1 MKKSKNVCVA
11 VVSLCLFGTQL
22 FSQEKAQE
30 KKMEQLEEIVISATK
45 FELKKENT
53 GKVIYKIS
61 QKDIQRNAGKSVIEL
76 LNNVLGIEIRGVNSN
91 PGEPRSTYIRGGRSR
106 QALVLIDGIPLSD
119 PTGIEQSYDLRLISL
134 NQIESIEI
142 LKGASSTLYGS
153 GAGTGVI
160 NIILKKATENRV
172 SGVYEVSLGT
182 NATSKNSTSS
192 LNDKNQNISINGTLD
207 KLKYNAFFNITGNS
221 GFSSAKSTLT
231 IPFEEDTYSSNNG
244 FLKLGYEFNT
254 QLRMDAFLNYDEFD
268 YTFDAGAFNDSDVN
282 LGNQEQFRIGIRPRL
297 KYKKGEVF
305 LNASINSLDRSFES
319 FNSFSGGT
327 NVFIYKGTSVN
338 LDFVNKYEFT
348 KNFQLITGINYQKHE
363 NESISDFGNID
374 PDLANFNV
382 VDPYVSAVY
391 ITDFGLSINAGS
403 RLNIHSNYGNNF
415 VYDTNLAFGIVKN
428 ETINLKLIS
437 SYSTAFIAPSLYQLY
452 SDYGAT
458 NLAPETNRTFEFGF
472 DSKLGKQWALS
483 AVYYNRL
490 EENKVIFLNL
500 PTPPYGMYAN
510 ALETIDVSGIEADVT
525 FTISEEL
532 ITTVGYAFVD
542 KTSDIDY
549 IPKNKLTASFVV
561 NPIKNLAISTMFK
574 NVGKRSFFDAF
585 GSFGEAGKD
594 VILPSYSLL
603 DMNIN
608 YKVLE
613 SKVLFFGSIT
623 NLLNEE
629 YEETIGFNTRGRNF
643 KMGIRI
649 QF

>member
-160 NIILKKATENRV
+160 NIILKKASENNV

-391 ITDFGLSINAGS
+391 ITDFGLSINTGG

-428 ETINLKLIS
+428 ETITLKLIS

-574 NVGKRSFFDAF
+574 NVGKRSLFDAF

-603 DMNIN
+603 DMNVN

-613 SKVLFFGSIT
+613 GKVLFFGSIT

>member
-160 NIILKKATENRV
+160 NIILKKASENTV

>member
-1 MKKSKNVCVA
+1 MNKQCVIIGA
-11 VVSLCLFGTQL
+11 LALCLLSTNVL
-22 FSQEKAQE
+22 SQEKTTQE
-30 KKMEQLEEIVISATK
+30 KKVEQLEEIVISATK

-76 LNNVLGIEIRGVNSN
+76 LSNVLGVEIRGVNSN

-106 QALVLIDGIPLSD
+106 QALVLIDGVPLSD
-119 PTGIEQSYDLRLISL
+119 PTGIEQSYDLRLLSL
-134 NQIESIEI
+134 NQIESIEV

-160 NIILKKATENRV
+160 NIILKKASENTV

-182 NATSKNSTSS
+182 NSTSKNSTSS
-192 LNDKNQNISINGTLD
+192 LNDKNQNISINGALD
-207 KLKYNAFFNITGNS
+207 KFKYNAFFNITGTS

-254 QLRMDAFLNYDEFD
+254 QFRIETFLNFDAFD
-268 YTFDAGAFNDSDVN
+268 YTFDAGAFNDSEIN
-282 LGNQEQFRIGIRPRL
+282 LGNQEQFRIGIRPQL

-327 NVFIYKGTSVN
+327 NVFVYKGTSVN
-338 LDFVNKYEFT
+338 LDLVNKYEFT
-348 KNFQLITGINYQKHE
+348 KNFQLITGINYQKYE

-391 ITDFGLSINAGS
+391 ITDFGLSINAGG

-415 VYDTNLAFGIVKN
+415 VYDTNLAFGIVKK
-428 ETINLKLIS
+428 EEINLKLIS
-437 SYSTAFIAPSLYQLY
+437 SYSTAFIAPSLYQLF
-452 SDYGAT
+452 SDYGST

-472 DSKLGKQWALS
+472 ESKLGQQWGLS
-483 AVYYNRL
+483 AVYYNRV

-500 PTPPYGMYAN
+500 PTPPYGIYAN
-510 ALETIDVSGIEADVT
+510 ALENIDVSGIEADVT
-525 FTISEEL
+525 FTISKEL
-532 ITTVGYAFVD
+532 TTTVGYAFVD

-549 IPKNKLTASFVV
+549 IPKNKLTASFVA

-574 NVGKRSFFDAF
+574 NVGERSLFDAF

-603 DMNIN
+603 DMNVN

-613 SKVLFFGSIT
+613 GKVLLFGSIT
-623 NLLNEE
+623 NLLNED

>member
-160 NIILKKATENRV
+160 NIILKKASENNV

-182 NATSKNSTSS
+182 NATSKNSTSN

-268 YTFDAGAFNDSDVN
+268 YTFDAGAYNDSDVN

-574 NVGKRSFFDAF
+574 NVGKRSLFDAF

-594 VILPSYSLL
+594 FILPSYSLL
-603 DMNIN
+603 DMNVN

-613 SKVLFFGSIT
+613 GKVLFFGSIT

>member
-160 NIILKKATENRV
+160 NIILKKASENNV

-428 ETINLKLIS
+428 ETITLKLIS
-437 SYSTAFIAPSLYQLY
+437 SYSTAFIAPSLYQLF

-574 NVGKRSFFDAF
+574 NVGKRSLFDAF

-603 DMNIN
+603 DMNVN

-613 SKVLFFGSIT
+613 GKVLFFGSIT

>member
-391 ITDFGLSINAGS
+391 IADFGLSINAGS

>member
-1 MKKSKNVCVA
+1 MNKQCVIIGA
-11 VVSLCLFGTQL
+11 LALCLLSTNVL
-22 FSQEKAQE
+22 SQEKTTQE
-30 KKMEQLEEIVISATK
+30 KKVEQLEEIVISATK

-76 LNNVLGIEIRGVNSN
+76 LSNVLGVEIRGVNSN

-106 QALVLIDGIPLSD
+106 QALVLIDGVPLSD
-119 PTGIEQSYDLRLISL
+119 PTGIEQSYDLRLLSL
-134 NQIESIEI
+134 NQIESIEV

-160 NIILKKATENRV
+160 NIILKKASENTV

-182 NATSKNSTSS
+182 NSTSKNSTSS

-207 KLKYNAFFNITGNS
+207 KFKYNAFFNITGTS

-254 QLRMDAFLNYDEFD
+254 QFRIETFLNFDAFD
-268 YTFDAGAFNDSDVN
+268 YTFDAGAFNDSEIN
-282 LGNQEQFRIGIRPRL
+282 LGNQEQFRIGIRPQL

-327 NVFIYKGTSVN
+327 NVFVYKGTSVN
-338 LDFVNKYEFT
+338 LDLVNKYEFT
-348 KNFQLITGINYQKHE
+348 KNFQLITGINYQKYE

-391 ITDFGLSINAGS
+391 ITDFGLSINAGG

-415 VYDTNLAFGIVKN
+415 VYDTNLAFGIVKK
-428 ETINLKLIS
+428 EEINLKLIS
-437 SYSTAFIAPSLYQLY
+437 SYSTAFIAPSLYQLF
-452 SDYGAT
+452 SDYGST

-472 DSKLGKQWALS
+472 ESKLGQQWGLS
-483 AVYYNRL
+483 AVYYNRV

-500 PTPPYGMYAN
+500 PTPPYGIYAN
-510 ALETIDVSGIEADVT
+510 ALENIDVSGIEADVT
-525 FTISEEL
+525 FTISKEL
-532 ITTVGYAFVD
+532 TTTVGYAFVD

-549 IPKNKLTASFVV
+549 IPKNKLTASFVA

-574 NVGKRSFFDAF
+574 NVGERSLFDGF

-603 DMNIN
+603 DMNVN

-613 SKVLFFGSIT
+613 GKVLLFGSIT
-623 NLLNEE
+623 NLLNED

>member
-160 NIILKKATENRV
+160 NIILKKASENNV

-574 NVGKRSFFDAF
+574 NVGKRSLFDAF

-594 VILPSYSLL
+594 VVLPSYSLL
-603 DMNIN
+603 DMNVN

-613 SKVLFFGSIT
+613 GKVLFFGSIT

>member
-1 MKKSKNVCVA
+1 MNKQCVIIGA
-11 VVSLCLFGTQL
+11 LALCLLSTNVL
-22 FSQEKAQE
+22 SQEKTTQE
-30 KKMEQLEEIVISATK
+30 KKVEQLEEIVISATK

-76 LNNVLGIEIRGVNSN
+76 LSNVLGVEIRGVNSN

-106 QALVLIDGIPLSD
+106 QALVLIDGVPLSD
-119 PTGIEQSYDLRLISL
+119 PTGIEQSYDLRLLSL
-134 NQIESIEI
+134 NQIESIEV

-160 NIILKKATENRV
+160 NIILKKASENTV

-182 NATSKNSTSS
+182 NSTSKNSTSS

-207 KLKYNAFFNITGNS
+207 KFKYNTFFNITGTS

-231 IPFEEDTYSSNNG
+231 IPFEEDTYTSNNG

-254 QLRMDAFLNYDEFD
+254 QFRIETFLNFDTFD
-268 YTFDAGAFNDSDVN
+268 YTFDAGAFNDSDIN
-282 LGNQEQFRIGIRPRL
+282 LGNQEQFRIGIRPQL

-327 NVFIYKGTSVN
+327 NVFVYKGTSVN
-338 LDFVNKYEFT
+338 LDLVNKYEFT

-391 ITDFGLSINAGS
+391 ITDFGLSINAGG

-415 VYDTNLAFGIVKN
+415 VYDTNLAFGIVKK
-428 ETINLKLIS
+428 EEINLKLIS
-437 SYSTAFIAPSLYQLY
+437 SYSTAFIAPSLYQLF
-452 SDYGAT
+452 SDYGST

-472 DSKLGKQWALS
+472 ESKLGQQWGLS
-483 AVYYNRL
+483 AVYYNRV

-500 PTPPYGMYAN
+500 PTPPYGIYAN

-525 FTISEEL
+525 FTISKEL
-532 ITTVGYAFVD
+532 TTTVGYAFVD

-574 NVGKRSFFDAF
+574 NVGERSLFDAF

-603 DMNIN
+603 DMNVN

-613 SKVLFFGSIT
+613 GKVLLFGSIT
-623 NLLNEE
+623 NLLNED

>member
-119 PTGIEQSYDLRLISL
+119 PTGIEQSYDLRLLSL
-134 NQIESIEI
+134 NQIESIEV

-160 NIILKKATENRV
+160 NIILKKASENSV
-172 SGVYEVSLGT
+172 SGVYEVSLGS

-268 YTFDAGAFNDSDVN
+268 YTFDAGAYNDSDVN

-428 ETINLKLIS
+428 ETITLKLIS
-437 SYSTAFIAPSLYQLY
+437 SYSTAFIAPSLYQLF

-490 EENKVIFLNL
+490 EENKVIFQNL

-574 NVGKRSFFDAF
+574 NVGKRSLFDAF

-603 DMNIN
+603 DMNVN

-613 SKVLFFGSIT
+613 GKVLFFGSIT

>member
-1 MKKSKNVCVA
+1 MNKQCVIIGA
-11 VVSLCLFGTQL
+11 VALCLLSTNVL
-22 FSQEKAQE
+22 SQEKKTQE
-30 KKMEQLEEIVISATK
+30 KKAEQLEEIVISATK

-76 LNNVLGIEIRGVNSN
+76 LNNVLGVEIRGVNSN
-91 PGEPRSTYIRGGRSR
+91 SGEPRSTYIRGGRSR
-106 QALVLIDGIPLSD
+106 QALVLIDGVPLSD
-119 PTGIEQSYDLRLISL
+119 PTGIEQSYDLRLLSL
-134 NQIESIEI
+134 NQIESIEV

-160 NIILKKATENRV
+160 NIILKKASKNTV

-182 NATSKNSTSS
+182 NSTSKNSTSS

-207 KLKYNAFFNITGNS
+207 KFKYNAFFNITGTS

-231 IPFEEDTYSSNNG
+231 IPFEEDTYTSNNG

-254 QLRMDAFLNYDEFD
+254 QFRIETFLNFDAFD
-268 YTFDAGAFNDSDVN
+268 YTFDAGAFNDSDIN
-282 LGNQEQFRIGIRPRL
+282 LGNQEQFRIGIRPQL

-327 NVFIYKGTSVN
+327 NVFVYKGTSVN
-338 LDFVNKYEFT
+338 LDLVNKYEFT

-374 PDLANFNV
+374 SDLANFNV

-391 ITDFGLSINAGS
+391 ITDLGLSINAGG

-415 VYDTNLAFGIVKN
+415 VYDTNLAFGIVKK

-437 SYSTAFIAPSLYQLY
+437 SYSSAFIAPSLYQLF
-452 SDYGAT
+452 SDYGST

-472 DSKLGKQWALS
+472 ESKLGQQWGLS
-483 AVYYNRL
+483 AVYYNRV

-500 PTPPYGMYAN
+500 PTPPYGIYAN

-525 FTISEEL
+525 FTISKEL
-532 ITTVGYAFVD
+532 TTTVGYAFVD

-549 IPKNKLTASFVV
+549 IPKNKLTASFVA

-574 NVGKRSFFDAF
+574 NVGKRSLFDAF

-603 DMNIN
+603 DMNVN

-613 SKVLFFGSIT
+613 GKVLFFGSIT

>member
-391 ITDFGLSINAGS
+391 IADFGLSINAGS

-472 DSKLGKQWALS
+472 DSKLGKQWTLS

>member
-119 PTGIEQSYDLRLISL
+119 PTVIEQSYDLRLISL

-160 NIILKKATENRV
+160 NIILKKASENNV

-574 NVGKRSFFDAF
+574 NVGKRSLFDAF

-603 DMNIN
+603 DMNVN

-613 SKVLFFGSIT
+613 GKVLFFGSIT

>member
-160 NIILKKATENRV
+160 NIILKKASENSV

-268 YTFDAGAFNDSDVN
+268 YTFDAGAYNDSDVN

-574 NVGKRSFFDAF
+574 NVGKRSLFDAF

-603 DMNIN
+603 DMNVN

-613 SKVLFFGSIT
+613 GKVLFFGSIT

>member
-1 MKKSKNVCVA
+1 MNKQCVIIGA
-11 VVSLCLFGTQL
+11 LALCLLSTNIL
-22 FSQEKAQE
+22 SQEKTTQE
-30 KKMEQLEEIVISATK
+30 KKVEQLEEIVISATK

-76 LNNVLGIEIRGVNSN
+76 LSNVLGVEIRGVNSN

-106 QALVLIDGIPLSD
+106 QALVLIDGVPLSD
-119 PTGIEQSYDLRLISL
+119 PTGIEQSYDLRLLSL
-134 NQIESIEI
+134 NQIESIEV

-160 NIILKKATENRV
+160 NIILKKASENTV

-182 NATSKNSTSS
+182 NSTSKNSTSS

-207 KLKYNAFFNITGNS
+207 KFKYNAFFNITGTS

-231 IPFEEDTYSSNNG
+231 IPFEEDTYTSNNG

-254 QLRMDAFLNYDEFD
+254 QFRIETFLNFDAFD
-268 YTFDAGAFNDSDVN
+268 YTFDAGAFNDSEIN
-282 LGNQEQFRIGIRPRL
+282 LGNQEQFRIGIRPQL

-327 NVFIYKGTSVN
+327 NVFVYKGTSVN
-338 LDFVNKYEFT
+338 LDLVNKYEFT

-391 ITDFGLSINAGS
+391 ITDFGLSINAGG

-415 VYDTNLAFGIVKN
+415 VYDTNLAFGIVKK
-428 ETINLKLIS
+428 EEINLKLIS
-437 SYSTAFIAPSLYQLY
+437 SYSTAFIAPSLYQLF
-452 SDYGAT
+452 SDYGST

-472 DSKLGKQWALS
+472 ESKLGQQWGLS
-483 AVYYNRL
+483 AVYYNRV

-500 PTPPYGMYAN
+500 PTPPYGIYAN

-525 FTISEEL
+525 FTISKEL
-532 ITTVGYAFVD
+532 TTTVGYAFVD

-549 IPKNKLTASFVV
+549 IPKNKLTASFVA

-574 NVGKRSFFDAF
+574 NVGERSLFDAF

-603 DMNIN
+603 DMNVN

-613 SKVLFFGSIT
+613 GKVLLFGSIT
-623 NLLNEE
+623 NLLNED

>member
-1 MKKSKNVCVA
+1 MNKQCVIIGA
-11 VVSLCLFGTQL
+11 VALCLLSTNVL
-22 FSQEKAQE
+22 SQEKKTQE
-30 KKMEQLEEIVISATK
+30 KKAEQLEEIVISATK

-76 LNNVLGIEIRGVNSN
+76 LNNVLGVEIRGVNSN

-106 QALVLIDGIPLSD
+106 QALVLIDGVPLSD
-119 PTGIEQSYDLRLISL
+119 PTGIEQSYDLRLLSL
-134 NQIESIEI
+134 NQIESIEV

-160 NIILKKATENRV
+160 NIILKKASNNTV

-182 NATSKNSTSS
+182 NSTSRNSTSS

-207 KLKYNAFFNITGNS
+207 KFKYNAFFNITGTS

-231 IPFEEDTYSSNNG
+231 IPFEEDTYTSNNG

-254 QLRMDAFLNYDEFD
+254 RFRIETFLNFDAFD
-268 YTFDAGAFNDSDVN
+268 YTFDAGAFNDSDIN
-282 LGNQEQFRIGIRPRL
+282 LGNQEQFRIGIRPQL

-305 LNASINSLDRSFES
+305 LNASINSSDRSFES

-327 NVFIYKGTSVN
+327 NVFVYKGTSVN
-338 LDFVNKYEFT
+338 LDLVNKYEFT

-374 PDLANFNV
+374 PGLANFNV

-391 ITDFGLSINAGS
+391 ITDFGLSINAGG

-415 VYDTNLAFGIVKN
+415 VYDTNLAFEIVKK

-437 SYSTAFIAPSLYQLY
+437 SYSTAFIAPSLYQLF
-452 SDYGAT
+452 SDYGST

-472 DSKLGKQWALS
+472 ESKLGQQWGLS
-483 AVYYNRL
+483 AVYYNRV

-500 PTPPYGMYAN
+500 PTPPYGIYAN

-525 FTISEEL
+525 FTISKEL
-532 ITTVGYAFVD
+532 TTTVGYAFVD

-549 IPKNKLTASFVV
+549 IPKNKLTASFVANLV
-561 NPIKNLAISTMFK
+561 KNLAISTMFK
-574 NVGKRSFFDAF
+574 NVGERSLFDAY

-594 VILPSYSLL
+594 VILPSYSVL
-603 DMNIN
+603 DMNVN

-613 SKVLFFGSIT
+613 GKVLLFGSIT
-623 NLLNEE
+623 NLLNED

>member
-160 NIILKKATENRV
+160 NIILKKASENNV

-574 NVGKRSFFDAF
+574 NVGKRSLFDAY

-594 VILPSYSLL
+594 VVLPSYSLL
-603 DMNIN
+603 DMNVN

-613 SKVLFFGSIT
+613 GKVLFFGSIT

>member
-1 MKKSKNVCVA
+1 MNKQCVIIGA
-11 VVSLCLFGTQL
+11 LALCLSSTNIL
-22 FSQEKAQE
+22 SQEKTTQE
-30 KKMEQLEEIVISATK
+30 KKAEQLEEIVISATK

-76 LNNVLGIEIRGVNSN
+76 LNNVLGVEIRGVNSN

-106 QALVLIDGIPLSD
+106 QALVLIDGVPLSD
-119 PTGIEQSYDLRLISL
+119 PTGIEQSYDLRLLSL
-134 NQIESIEI
+134 NQIESIEV

-160 NIILKKATENRV
+160 NIILKKASENTV

-182 NATSKNSTSS
+182 NSTSKNSTSS

-207 KLKYNAFFNITGNS
+207 KFKYNAFFNITGTS

-254 QLRMDAFLNYDEFD
+254 QFRIETFLNFDAFD
-268 YTFDAGAFNDSDVN
+268 YTFDAGAFNDSDIN
-282 LGNQEQFRIGIRPRL
+282 LGNQEQFRIGIRPQL

-327 NVFIYKGTSVN
+327 NVFVYKGTSVN
-338 LDFVNKYEFT
+338 LDLVNKYEFT
-348 KNFQLITGINYQKHE
+348 KNFQLIAGINYQKHE

-382 VDPYVSAVY
+382 LDPYVSAVY
-391 ITDFGLSINAGS
+391 VTDFGLSINAGG

-437 SYSTAFIAPSLYQLY
+437 SYSTAFIAPSLYQLF
-452 SDYGAT
+452 SDYGST

-472 DSKLGKQWALS
+472 ESKLGQQWGLS
-483 AVYYNRL
+483 AVYYNRV

-500 PTPPYGMYAN
+500 PTPPYGIYAN

-525 FTISEEL
+525 FTISREL
-532 ITTVGYAFVD
+532 TTTVGYAFVD

-549 IPKNKLTASFVV
+549 IPKNKLTASFVA

-574 NVGKRSFFDAF
+574 NVGERSLFDAF

-594 VILPSYSLL
+594 VILPSYSVL
-603 DMNIN
+603 DMNVN

-613 SKVLFFGSIT
+613 GKVLFFGSIT
-623 NLLNEE
+623 NLLNED

>member
-1 MKKSKNVCVA
+1 MNKQCVIIGA
-11 VVSLCLFGTQL
+11 LALCLLSTNVL
-22 FSQEKAQE
+22 SQEKTTQE
-30 KKMEQLEEIVISATK
+30 KKVEQLEEIVISATK

-76 LNNVLGIEIRGVNSN
+76 LSNVLGVEIRGVNSN

-106 QALVLIDGIPLSD
+106 QALVLIDGVPLSD
-119 PTGIEQSYDLRLISL
+119 PTGIEQSYDLRLLSL
-134 NQIESIEI
+134 NQIESIEV

-160 NIILKKATENRV
+160 NIILKKASENTV

-182 NATSKNSTSS
+182 NSTSKNSTSS

-207 KLKYNAFFNITGNS
+207 KFKYNAFFNITGTS

-254 QLRMDAFLNYDEFD
+254 QFRIETFLNFDTFD
-268 YTFDAGAFNDSDVN
+268 YTFDAGAFNDSDIN
-282 LGNQEQFRIGIRPRL
+282 LGNQEQFRIGIRPQL

-327 NVFIYKGTSVN
+327 NVFVYKGTSVN
-338 LDFVNKYEFT
+338 LDLVNKYEFT

-391 ITDFGLSINAGS
+391 ITDFGLSINAGG

-415 VYDTNLAFGIVKN
+415 VYDTNLAFGIVKKD
-428 ETINLKLIS
+428 EINLKLIS
-437 SYSTAFIAPSLYQLY
+437 SYSTAFIAPSLYQLF
-452 SDYGAT
+452 SDYGST

-472 DSKLGKQWALS
+472 ESKLGQQWGLS
-483 AVYYNRL
+483 AVYYNRV

-500 PTPPYGMYAN
+500 PTPPYGIYAN

-525 FTISEEL
+525 FTISKEL
-532 ITTVGYAFVD
+532 TTTVGYAFVD

-549 IPKNKLTASFVV
+549 IPKNKLTASFVA

-574 NVGKRSFFDAF
+574 NVGERSLFDAF

-603 DMNIN
+603 DMNVN

-613 SKVLFFGSIT
+613 GKVLLFGSIT
-623 NLLNEE
+623 NLLNED

>member
-160 NIILKKATENRV
+160 NIILKKASENNV

-182 NATSKNSTSS
+182 NATSKNSNSS

-254 QLRMDAFLNYDEFD
+254 QFRMDAFLNYDAFD

-305 LNASINSLDRSFES
+305 LNVSINSLDRSFES

-549 IPKNKLTASFVV
+549 IPKNKLTASFEV

-603 DMNIN
+603 DMNVN

-613 SKVLFFGSIT
+613 GKVLFFGSIT

>member
-1 MKKSKNVCVA
+1 MNKQCVIIGA
-11 VVSLCLFGTQL
+11 LALCLLSTNVL
-22 FSQEKAQE
+22 SQEKTTQE
-30 KKMEQLEEIVISATK
+30 KKVEQLEEIVISATK

-76 LNNVLGIEIRGVNSN
+76 LSNVLGVEIRGVNSN

-106 QALVLIDGIPLSD
+106 QALVLIDGVPLSD
-119 PTGIEQSYDLRLISL
+119 PTGIEQSYDLRLLSL
-134 NQIESIEI
+134 NQIESIEV

-160 NIILKKATENRV
+160 NIILKKASENTV

-182 NATSKNSTSS
+182 NSTSKNSTSS

-207 KLKYNAFFNITGNS
+207 KFKYNAFFNITGTS

-254 QLRMDAFLNYDEFD
+254 QFRIETFLNFDAFD
-268 YTFDAGAFNDSDVN
+268 YTFDAGAFNDSEIN
-282 LGNQEQFRIGIRPRL
+282 LGNQEQFRIGIRPQL

-327 NVFIYKGTSVN
+327 NVFVYKGTSVN
-338 LDFVNKYEFT
+338 LDLVNKYEFT

-391 ITDFGLSINAGS
+391 ITDFGLSINAGG

-415 VYDTNLAFGIVKN
+415 VYDTNLAFGIVKK
-428 ETINLKLIS
+428 EEINLKLIS
-437 SYSTAFIAPSLYQLY
+437 SYSTAFIAPSLYQLF
-452 SDYGAT
+452 SDYGST

-472 DSKLGKQWALS
+472 ESKLGQQWGLS
-483 AVYYNRL
+483 AVYYNRV

-500 PTPPYGMYAN
+500 PTPPYGIYAN
-510 ALETIDVSGIEADVT
+510 ALENIDVSGIEADVT
-525 FTISEEL
+525 FTISKEL
-532 ITTVGYAFVD
+532 TTTVGYAFVD

-549 IPKNKLTASFVV
+549 IPKNKLTASFVA

-574 NVGKRSFFDAF
+574 NVGERSLFDGF

-603 DMNIN
+603 DMNVN
-608 YKVLE
+608 YKVLQG
-613 SKVLFFGSIT
+613 KVLLFGSIT
-623 NLLNEE
+623 NLLNED

>member
-561 NPIKNLAISTMFK
+561 NPVKNLAISTMFK

>member
-160 NIILKKATENRV
+160 NIILKKASENSV

-268 YTFDAGAFNDSDVN
+268 YTFDAGAYNDSDVN

-391 ITDFGLSINAGS
+391 IADFGLSINAGS

-437 SYSTAFIAPSLYQLY
+437 SYSTAFIAPSLYQLF

-500 PTPPYGMYAN
+500 PTPPYGMYSN

-525 FTISEEL
+525 FTFSEEL

-561 NPIKNLAISTMFK
+561 NPVKNLAISTMFK

-603 DMNIN
+603 DMNVN

-613 SKVLFFGSIT
+613 GKVLFFGSIT

>member
-160 NIILKKATENRV
+160 NIILKKASENNV

-391 ITDFGLSINAGS
+391 ITDFGLSINTGG

-574 NVGKRSFFDAF
+574 NVGKRSLFDAF

-603 DMNIN
+603 DMNVN

-613 SKVLFFGSIT
+613 GKVLFFGSIT

>member
-1 MKKSKNVCVA
+1 MNKQCVIIGA
-11 VVSLCLFGTQL
+11 LALCLLSTNVL
-22 FSQEKAQE
+22 SQEKTTQE
-30 KKMEQLEEIVISATK
+30 KKVEQLEEIVISATK

-76 LNNVLGIEIRGVNSN
+76 LSNVLGVEIRGVNSN

-106 QALVLIDGIPLSD
+106 QALVLIDGVPLSD
-119 PTGIEQSYDLRLISL
+119 PTGIEQSYDLRLLSL
-134 NQIESIEI
+134 NQIESIEV

-160 NIILKKATENRV
+160 NIILKKASENTV

-182 NATSKNSTSS
+182 NSTSKNSTSS

-207 KLKYNAFFNITGNS
+207 KFKYNAFFNITGTS

-254 QLRMDAFLNYDEFD
+254 QFRIETFLNFDAFD
-268 YTFDAGAFNDSDVN
+268 YTFDAGAFNDSDIN
-282 LGNQEQFRIGIRPRL
+282 LGNQEQFRIGIRPQL

-327 NVFIYKGTSVN
+327 NVFVYKGTSVN
-338 LDFVNKYEFT
+338 LDLVNKYEFT

-391 ITDFGLSINAGS
+391 ITDFGLSINAGG

-415 VYDTNLAFGIVKN
+415 VYDTNLAFGIVKK
-428 ETINLKLIS
+428 EEINLKLIS
-437 SYSTAFIAPSLYQLY
+437 SYSTAFIAPSLYQLF
-452 SDYGAT
+452 SDYGST

-472 DSKLGKQWALS
+472 ESKLGQQWGLS
-483 AVYYNRL
+483 AVYYNRV

-500 PTPPYGMYAN
+500 PTPPYGIYAN

-525 FTISEEL
+525 FTISKEL
-532 ITTVGYAFVD
+532 TTTVGYAFVD

-549 IPKNKLTASFVV
+549 IPKNKLTASFVA

-574 NVGKRSFFDAF
+574 NVGERSLFDAF

-603 DMNIN
+603 DMNVN

-613 SKVLFFGSIT
+613 GKVLLFGSIT
-623 NLLNEE
+623 NLLNED

>member
-1 MKKSKNVCVA
+1 MNKQCVIIGA
-11 VVSLCLFGTQL
+11 LALCLSSTNIL
-22 FSQEKAQE
+22 SQEKTTQE
-30 KKMEQLEEIVISATK
+30 KKAEQLEEIVISATK

-76 LNNVLGIEIRGVNSN
+76 LNNVLGVEIRGVNSN

-106 QALVLIDGIPLSD
+106 QALVLIDGVPLSD
-119 PTGIEQSYDLRLISL
+119 PTGIEQSYDLRLLSL
-134 NQIESIEI
+134 NQIESIEV

-160 NIILKKATENRV
+160 NIILKKASENTV

-182 NATSKNSTSS
+182 NSTSKNSTSS

-207 KLKYNAFFNITGNS
+207 KFKYNAFFNITGTS

-254 QLRMDAFLNYDEFD
+254 QFRIETFLNFDAFD
-268 YTFDAGAFNDSDVN
+268 YTFDAGAFNDSDIN
-282 LGNQEQFRIGIRPRL
+282 LGNQEQFRIGIRPQL

-327 NVFIYKGTSVN
+327 NVFVYKGTSVN
-338 LDFVNKYEFT
+338 LDLVNKYEFT
-348 KNFQLITGINYQKHE
+348 KNFQLIAGINYQKHE

-437 SYSTAFIAPSLYQLY
+437 SYSTAFIAPSLYQLF
-452 SDYGAT
+452 SDYGST

-472 DSKLGKQWALS
+472 ESKLGQQWGLS
-483 AVYYNRL
+483 AVYYNRV

-500 PTPPYGMYAN
+500 PTPPYGIYAN

-525 FTISEEL
+525 FTISREL
-532 ITTVGYAFVD
+532 TTTVGYAFVD

-549 IPKNKLTASFVV
+549 IPKNKLTASFVA

-574 NVGKRSFFDAF
+574 NVGERSLFDAF

-594 VILPSYSLL
+594 VILPSYSVL
-603 DMNIN
+603 DMNVN

-613 SKVLFFGSIT
+613 GKVLFFGSIT
-623 NLLNEE
+623 NLLNED

>member
-134 NQIESIEI
+134 NQIESIEV

-160 NIILKKATENRV
+160 NIILKKASENSV
-172 SGVYEVSLGT
+172 SGVYEVSLGS

-574 NVGKRSFFDAF
+574 NVGKRSLFDAY

-594 VILPSYSLL
+594 VVLPSYSLL
-603 DMNIN
+603 DMNVN

-613 SKVLFFGSIT
+613 GKVLFFGSIT

>member
-160 NIILKKATENRV
+160 NIILKKASENNV

-574 NVGKRSFFDAF
+574 NVGKRSLFDAF

-594 VILPSYSLL
+594 FILPSYSLL
-603 DMNIN
+603 DMNVN

-613 SKVLFFGSIT
+613 GKVLFFGSIT

>member
-1 MKKSKNVCVA
+1 MKKSKQVCVA

-22 FSQEKAQE
+22 FSQEKTQE

-76 LNNVLGIEIRGVNSN
+76 LNNVLGVEIRGVNSN

-106 QALVLIDGIPLSD
+106 QALVLVDGIPLSD
-119 PTGIEQSYDLRLISL
+119 PTGIEQSYDLRLLSL
-134 NQIESIEI
+134 NQIESIEV

-160 NIILKKATENRV
+160 NIILKKASENSV
-172 SGVYEVSLGT
+172 SGVYEVSLGS

-207 KLKYNAFFNITGNS
+207 KLKYNAFFNITGKS

-254 QLRMDAFLNYDEFD
+254 QFRMDAFLNYDAFD

-305 LNASINSLDRSFES
+305 LNVSINSLDRSFES

-391 ITDFGLSINAGS
+391 ITDFGLSINTGG

-437 SYSTAFIAPSLYQLY
+437 SYSTAFIAPSLYQLF

-490 EENKVIFLNL
+490 EENKVIFQNL

-549 IPKNKLTASFVV
+549 IPKNKLTASFEV

-574 NVGKRSFFDAF
+574 NVGKRSLFDAY

-594 VILPSYSLL
+594 VVLPSYSLL
-603 DMNIN
+603 DMNVN

-613 SKVLFFGSIT
+613 GKVLFFGSIT

>member
-160 NIILKKATENRV
+160 NIILKKASENTV

-268 YTFDAGAFNDSDVN
+268 YTFDAGAYNDSDVN

-391 ITDFGLSINAGS
+391 ISDFGLSINTGG

-437 SYSTAFIAPSLYQLY
+437 SYSTAFIAPSLYQLF

-500 PTPPYGMYAN
+500 PTPPYGMYSN

-574 NVGKRSFFDAF
+574 NVGKRSLFDAF

-603 DMNIN
+603 DMNVN

-613 SKVLFFGSIT
+613 GKVLFFGSIT

>member
-1 MKKSKNVCVA
+1 MNKQCVIIGA
-11 VVSLCLFGTQL
+11 LALCLLSTNVL
-22 FSQEKAQE
+22 SQEKTTQE
-30 KKMEQLEEIVISATK
+30 KKVEQLEEIVISATK

-76 LNNVLGIEIRGVNSN
+76 LSNVLGVEIRGVNSN

-106 QALVLIDGIPLSD
+106 QALVLIDGVPLSD
-119 PTGIEQSYDLRLISL
+119 PTGIEQSYDLRLLSL
-134 NQIESIEI
+134 NQIESIEV

-160 NIILKKATENRV
+160 NIILKKASENTV

-182 NATSKNSTSS
+182 NSTSKNSTSS

-207 KLKYNAFFNITGNS
+207 KFKYNAFFNITGTS

-254 QLRMDAFLNYDEFD
+254 QFRIETFLNFDTFD
-268 YTFDAGAFNDSDVN
+268 YTFDAGAFNDSDIN
-282 LGNQEQFRIGIRPRL
+282 LGNQEQFRIGIRPQL

-327 NVFIYKGTSVN
+327 NVFVYKGTSVN
-338 LDFVNKYEFT
+338 LDLVNKYEFT

-391 ITDFGLSINAGS
+391 ITDFGLSINAGG

-415 VYDTNLAFGIVKN
+415 VYDTNLAFGIVKK
-428 ETINLKLIS
+428 EEINLKLIS
-437 SYSTAFIAPSLYQLY
+437 SYSTAFIAPSLYQLF
-452 SDYGAT
+452 SDYGST

-472 DSKLGKQWALS
+472 ESKLGQQWGLS
-483 AVYYNRL
+483 AVYYNRV

-500 PTPPYGMYAN
+500 PTPPYGIYAN

-525 FTISEEL
+525 FTISKEL
-532 ITTVGYAFVD
+532 TTTVGYAFVD

-549 IPKNKLTASFVV
+549 IPKNKLTASFVA

-574 NVGKRSFFDAF
+574 NVGERSLFDAF

-603 DMNIN
+603 DMNVN

-613 SKVLFFGSIT
+613 GKVLLFGSIT
-623 NLLNEE
+623 NLLNED

>member
-1 MKKSKNVCVA
+1 MNKQCVIIGA
-11 VVSLCLFGTQL
+11 LALCLLSTNVL
-22 FSQEKAQE
+22 SQEKTTQE
-30 KKMEQLEEIVISATK
+30 KKVEQLEEIVISATK

-76 LNNVLGIEIRGVNSN
+76 LSNVLGVEIRGVNSN

-106 QALVLIDGIPLSD
+106 QALVLIDGVPLSD
-119 PTGIEQSYDLRLISL
+119 PTGIEQSYDLRLLSL
-134 NQIESIEI
+134 NQIESIEV

-160 NIILKKATENRV
+160 NIILKKASENTV

-182 NATSKNSTSS
+182 NSTSKNSTSS

-207 KLKYNAFFNITGNS
+207 KFKYNAFFNITGTS

-254 QLRMDAFLNYDEFD
+254 QFRIETFLNFDAFD
-268 YTFDAGAFNDSDVN
+268 YTFDAGAFNDSDIN
-282 LGNQEQFRIGIRPRL
+282 LGNQEQFRIGIRPQL

-327 NVFIYKGTSVN
+327 NVFVYKGTSVN
-338 LDFVNKYEFT
+338 LDLVNKYEFT

-391 ITDFGLSINAGS
+391 ITDFGLSINAGG

-415 VYDTNLAFGIVKN
+415 VYDTNLAFGIVNN

-437 SYSTAFIAPSLYQLY
+437 SYSTAFIAPSLYQLF
-452 SDYGAT
+452 SDYGST

-472 DSKLGKQWALS
+472 ESKLGQQWGLS
-483 AVYYNRL
+483 AVYYNRV

-500 PTPPYGMYAN
+500 PTPPYGIYAN

-525 FTISEEL
+525 FTISKEL
-532 ITTVGYAFVD
+532 TTTVGYAFVD

-549 IPKNKLTASFVV
+549 IPKNKLTASFVA

-574 NVGKRSFFDAF
+574 NVGERSLFDAF

-603 DMNIN
+603 DMNVN

-613 SKVLFFGSIT
+613 GKVLLFGSIT
-623 NLLNEE
+623 NLLNED

>member
-1 MKKSKNVCVA
+1 MNKQCVIIGA
-11 VVSLCLFGTQL
+11 LALCLLSTNVL
-22 FSQEKAQE
+22 SQEKTTQE
-30 KKMEQLEEIVISATK
+30 KKVEQLEEIVISATK

-76 LNNVLGIEIRGVNSN
+76 LNNVLGVEIRGVNSN

-106 QALVLIDGIPLSD
+106 QALVLIDGVPLSD
-119 PTGIEQSYDLRLISL
+119 PTGIEQSYDLRLLSL
-134 NQIESIEI
+134 NQIESIEV

-160 NIILKKATENRV
+160 NIILKKASENTV

-182 NATSKNSTSS
+182 NSTSKNSTSS

-207 KLKYNAFFNITGNS
+207 KFKYNAFFNITGTS

-231 IPFEEDTYSSNNG
+231 IPFEEDTYTSNNG

-254 QLRMDAFLNYDEFD
+254 QFRIETFLNFDTFD
-268 YTFDAGAFNDSDVN
+268 YTFDAGAFNDSDIN
-282 LGNQEQFRIGIRPRL
+282 LGNQEQFRIGIRPQL

-327 NVFIYKGTSVN
+327 NVFVYKGTSVN
-338 LDFVNKYEFT
+338 LDLVNKYEFT

-391 ITDFGLSINAGS
+391 ITDFGLSINAGG

-415 VYDTNLAFGIVKN
+415 VYDTNLAFGIVKK
-428 ETINLKLIS
+428 EEINLKLIS
-437 SYSTAFIAPSLYQLY
+437 SYSTAFIAPSLYQLF
-452 SDYGAT
+452 SDYGST

-472 DSKLGKQWALS
+472 ESKLGQQWGLS
-483 AVYYNRL
+483 AVYYNRV

-500 PTPPYGMYAN
+500 PTPPYGIYAN

-525 FTISEEL
+525 FTISKEL
-532 ITTVGYAFVD
+532 TTTVGYAFVD

-549 IPKNKLTASFVV
+549 IPKNKLTASFVA

-574 NVGKRSFFDAF
+574 NVGERSLFDAF

-603 DMNIN
+603 DMNVN

-613 SKVLFFGSIT
+613 GKVLLFGSIT
-623 NLLNEE
+623 NLLNED

>member
-1 MKKSKNVCVA
+1 MIKQCVIIGGVA
-11 VVSLCLFGTQL
+11 LCLLSTNVL
-22 FSQEKAQE
+22 SQEKKTQE
-30 KKMEQLEEIVISATK
+30 KKTEQLKEIVISATK

-76 LNNVLGIEIRGVNSN
+76 LNNVLGVEIRGVNSN

-106 QALVLIDGIPLSD
+106 QALVLIDGVPLSD
-119 PTGIEQSYDLRLISL
+119 PTGIEQSYDLRLLSL
-134 NQIESIEI
+134 NQIESIEV

-160 NIILKKATENRV
+160 NIILKKASKNTV

-182 NATSKNSTSS
+182 NSTSKNSTSS
-192 LNDKNQNISINGTLD
+192 LNDKNQNISINGALD
-207 KLKYNAFFNITGNS
+207 KFKYNAFFNITGTS

-231 IPFEEDTYSSNNG
+231 IPFEEDTYTSNNG

-254 QLRMDAFLNYDEFD
+254 QFRIETFLNFDAFD
-268 YTFDAGAFNDSDVN
+268 YTFDAGAFNDSDIN
-282 LGNQEQFRIGIRPRL
+282 LGNQEQFRIGIRPQL

-327 NVFIYKGTSVN
+327 NVFVYKGTSVI
-338 LDFVNKYEFT
+338 LDLVNKYEFT

-391 ITDFGLSINAGS
+391 ITDFGLSINAGG

-415 VYDTNLAFGIVKN
+415 VYDTNLAFGIVKK
-428 ETINLKLIS
+428 EEINLKLIS
-437 SYSTAFIAPSLYQLY
+437 SYSTAFIAPSLYQLF
-452 SDYGAT
+452 SDYGFT

-472 DSKLGKQWALS
+472 ESKLGQQWGLS
-483 AVYYNRL
+483 AVYYNRV

-500 PTPPYGMYAN
+500 PTPPYGIYAN

-525 FTISEEL
+525 FTISKEL
-532 ITTVGYAFVD
+532 TTTVGYAFVD

-549 IPKNKLTASFVV
+549 IPKNKLTASFVA

-574 NVGKRSFFDAF
+574 NVGERSLFDAF

-603 DMNIN
+603 DMNVN

-613 SKVLFFGSIT
+613 GKVLLFGSIT
-623 NLLNEE
+623 NLLNED

>member
-160 NIILKKATENRV
+160 NIILKKASENNV

-382 VDPYVSAVY
+382 VDPYVSTVY
-391 ITDFGLSINAGS
+391 ITDF
-403 RLNIHSNYGNNF
+403 
-415 VYDTNLAFGIVKN
+415 
-428 ETINLKLIS
+428 
-437 SYSTAFIAPSLYQLY
+437 
-452 SDYGAT
+452 
-458 NLAPETNRTFEFGF
+458 
-472 DSKLGKQWALS
+472 
-483 AVYYNRL
+483 
-490 EENKVIFLNL
+490 
-500 PTPPYGMYAN
+500 
-510 ALETIDVSGIEADVT
+510 
-525 FTISEEL
+525 
-532 ITTVGYAFVD
+532 
-542 KTSDIDY
+542 
-549 IPKNKLTASFVV
+549 
-561 NPIKNLAISTMFK
+561 
-574 NVGKRSFFDAF
+574 
-585 GSFGEAGKD
+585 
-594 VILPSYSLL
+594 
-603 DMNIN
+603 
-608 YKVLE
+608 
-613 SKVLFFGSIT
+613 
-623 NLLNEE
+623 
-629 YEETIGFNTRGRNF
+629 
-643 KMGIRI
+643 
-649 QF
+649 

>member
-160 NIILKKATENRV
+160 NIILKKASENNV

-182 NATSKNSTSS
+182 NATSKNSTSN

-268 YTFDAGAFNDSDVN
+268 YTFDAGAYNDSDVN

-574 NVGKRSFFDAF
+574 NVGKRSLFDAF

-603 DMNIN
+603 DMNVN
-608 YKVLE
+608 YMVLE
-613 SKVLFFGSIT
+613 GKVLFFGSIT

>member
-1 MKKSKNVCVA
+1 MNKQCVIIGA
-11 VVSLCLFGTQL
+11 VALCLLSTNVL
-22 FSQEKAQE
+22 SQEKKTQE
-30 KKMEQLEEIVISATK
+30 KKAEQLEEIVISATK

-76 LNNVLGIEIRGVNSN
+76 LNNVLGVEIRGVNSN
-91 PGEPRSTYIRGGRSR
+91 SGEPRSTYIRGGRSR
-106 QALVLIDGIPLSD
+106 QALVLIDGVPLSD
-119 PTGIEQSYDLRLISL
+119 PTGIEQSYDLRLLSL
-134 NQIESIEI
+134 NQIESIEV

-160 NIILKKATENRV
+160 NIILKKASKNTV

-182 NATSKNSTSS
+182 NSTSKNSTSS

-207 KLKYNAFFNITGNS
+207 KFKYNAFFNITGTS

-231 IPFEEDTYSSNNG
+231 IPFEEDTYTSNNG

-254 QLRMDAFLNYDEFD
+254 QFRIETFLNFDAFD
-268 YTFDAGAFNDSDVN
+268 YTFDAGAFNDSDIN
-282 LGNQEQFRIGIRPRL
+282 LGNQEQFRIGIRPQL

-327 NVFIYKGTSVN
+327 NVFFYKGTSVN
-338 LDFVNKYEFT
+338 LDLVNKYEFT

-374 PDLANFNV
+374 SDLANFNV

-391 ITDFGLSINAGS
+391 ITDLGLSINAGG

-415 VYDTNLAFGIVKN
+415 VYDTNLAFGIVKK

-437 SYSTAFIAPSLYQLY
+437 SYSTAFIAPSLYQLF
-452 SDYGAT
+452 SDYGST

-472 DSKLGKQWALS
+472 ESKLGQQWALS
-483 AVYYNRL
+483 AVYYNRV

-500 PTPPYGMYAN
+500 PTPPYGIYAN

-525 FTISEEL
+525 FTISKEL
-532 ITTVGYAFVD
+532 ITTVGYAFVN

-549 IPKNKLTASFVV
+549 IPKNKLTASFVA

-574 NVGKRSFFDAF
+574 NVGERSLFDAF

-603 DMNIN
+603 DMNVN

-613 SKVLFFGSIT
+613 GKVLFFGSIT
-623 NLLNEE
+623 NLLNED